1 MILDV
6 HQMPN
11 EGVGKMSKR
20 PYRRAANMT
29 DVTLN
34 IQTPRPVQTLTLAVC
49 TQFPA
54 LFHTEVYIPP
64 TKRRRLASS
73 FPRRGLKNF
82 QTPRPSRSL
91 LKPFSFRSI

>member
-54 LFHTEVYIPP
+54 LF
-64 TKRRRLASS
+64 
-73 FPRRGLKNF
+73 
-82 QTPRPSRSL
+82 
-91 LKPFSFRSI
+91 